1 MPNDKKITPNLNGP
15 ESVPIRDYVEVFAL
29 KVSVLDIK
37 NNDKVIRE
45 ETIDYGNFEHRK
57 WLGRVTYWACKNGYA
72 VETMAAE

>member
-1 MPNDKKITPNLNGP
+1 MPNIKTIAPNLNGP

-45 ETIDYGNFEHRK
+45 EVIDYGNFEHRK
-57 WLGRVTYWACKNGYA
+57 WLGRVTYWACSNGYA
-72 VETMAAE
+72 VETIRAD